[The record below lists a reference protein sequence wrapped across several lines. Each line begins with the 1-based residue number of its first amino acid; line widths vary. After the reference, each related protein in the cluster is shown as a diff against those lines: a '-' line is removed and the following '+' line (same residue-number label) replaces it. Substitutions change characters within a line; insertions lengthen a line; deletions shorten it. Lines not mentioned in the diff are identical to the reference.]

1 MLSVGR
7 ALLLNGRLVVMDEPS
22 EGLAPTVVDDLV
34 ATIHRLVDEGVG
46 VLVVEQNLRAA
57 TAIADRLQ
65 VMVAGRIEAE
75 VVSDDLMSDSDLQR
89 LYLGVDA

>member
-1 MLSVGR
+1 M
-7 ALLLNGRLVVMDEPS
+7 
-22 EGLAPTVVDDLV
+22 
-34 ATIHRLVDEGVG
+34 
-46 VLVVEQNLRAA
+46 LVVEQNLRAA